1 MITKQLH
8 VEVCCGS
15 ITVTLPGTSYAV
27 TYCLSLKG
35 RHLFA
40 RSLPTQYDRD
50 AGMTTEEFLTEAWQL
65 AQLRARELGW
75 RGR

>member
-1 MITKQLH
+1 MMLEQLE
-8 VEVCCGS
+8 VEVRGGS
-15 ITVTLPGTSYAV
+15 IIVTLPGTSYSV

-50 AGMTTEEFLTEAWQL
+50 AGVEVEEFLTEAWQL
-65 AQLRARELGW
+65 AHIRARELKW
-75 RGR
+75 IA